1 MSIGRRIAVGTRRG
15 REKVEGDWMVV
26 AIVATA
32 IVKYSEIV
40 RSRNY
45 DGVMRVGGAAKA

>member
-1 MSIGRRIAVGTRRG
+1 MSIGRRIAVETRRG
-15 REKVEGDWMVV
+15 REKVEGYWMVV

-32 IVKYSEIV
+32 IVENSEIV

-45 DGVMRVGGAAKA
+45 DGMMRIGGAAKA